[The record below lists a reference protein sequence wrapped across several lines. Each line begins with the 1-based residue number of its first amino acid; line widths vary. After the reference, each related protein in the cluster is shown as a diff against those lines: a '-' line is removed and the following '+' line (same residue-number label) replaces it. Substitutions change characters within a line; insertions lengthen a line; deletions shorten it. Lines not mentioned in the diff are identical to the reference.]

1 MSRTCSGREIE
12 SLMTERKPLP
22 DDWRRRISLFEEV

>member
-1 MSRTCSGREIE
+1 MSRTCSDRDIE

-22 DDWRRRISLFEEV
+22 DDWSRRIRLFEEV